1 MHCDYSNFI
10 YKQLRFRHK
19 LCRQA
24 SMCHL
29 NVVTI
34 NVVGAHTARA
44 SCCPEQVHGKA
55 DKGITV
61 LACDILLSYL
71 THLQLRHLHV
81 SVGKLSLLYTCGES
95 FSTFYFGSICKL
107 DS

>member
-1 MHCDYSNFI
+1 
-10 YKQLRFRHK
+10 
-19 LCRQA
+19 
-24 SMCHL
+24 MCHL

-44 SCCPEQVHGKA
+44 SCCSEQVHGEA

-61 LACDILLSYL
+61 LPCDILLSSL

-81 SVGKLSLLYTCGES
+81 SIGKLSLLCTRVS
-95 FSTFYFGSICKL
+95 LSTFYFTNLESVCNLEKYL
-107 DS
+107 SYNNEKQN